1 MNRKSPT
8 RLNLLCSVSICALAL
23 LPIQAVAQE
32 SDDAATEET
41 APEEE
46 ARMRTITVTGT
57 KRESDLQDV
66 AQSISAF
73 TEDDID
79 RQGLDNLEDYVKS
92 LPSVTFYTTQ
102 PGRNEIIFRGIAN
115 NTEEWRTDSSV
126 SVYLDEQPMTSI
138 SQQVDPRTVDI
149 ERIES
154 LPGPQGTLFGSS
166 SQSGTLRIITNKPDP
181 TAFTADFDTAFSYL
195 EEGEPSYDLSAVL
208 NVPLIE
214 DKLAIRAVGFTVQDG
229 GYVDNVLGAFDSSGA
244 TNAGVVEEDF
254 NDWGVDGGRI
264 SALWNVNE
272 NWKILATGLY
282 EKSRTSGDWKSDPT
296 LGEYKIVRFLDD
308 QRDDEWWSTALTV
321 TGDLGFAELTS
332 ASAYLEREI
341 AYINDSSVYEQ
352 ARSAYFAYGLYD
364 TLTGLGAD
372 HRDFSRTFNDQN
384 QQRFSQELRLT
395 SKGEGRFQ
403 WMLGAFYEDVNDE
416 WFFGV
421 RTPRLLDTQSW
432 QVANSYAYNYYAYY
446 DGINFPLEETDVYWA
461 QFYDRSVTQKAIF
474 GEITYDLTDK
484 LRVAAGGRWFEYERD
499 RSETNQLPLGLPT
512 FVSTGI
518 DDNLGTDAVQS
529 KDSDTVWKL
538 GLQYDIDEDRM
549 LYALYSEGFRLGGT
563 NSLRVFNEGLA
574 PREYEPDTLRN
585 YEVGFKTTW
594 FDDRVTLNASAFKME
609 WDQIQSSIFGGGF
622 QWWQNGNVNA
632 GTAETT
638 GLEASAWAQ
647 VTDRLT
653 LNGSVFVADAKY
665 TEDFDQFVTR
675 RKGEPLLFAPD
686 SKFWLAAEYTIPDVA
701 FGADL
706 WFRYD
711 YWRQSKSFQ
720 NAGDPPTIIPASE
733 SSDFQVG
740 FWKDDDWN
748 LTLTVNNVWDQRQI
762 YSFDQSGEFYADFFG
777 TNQYRS
783 LINYNRPREFT
794 VRLRKS
800 FGK

>member
-1 MNRKSPT
+1 
-8 RLNLLCSVSICALAL
+8 
-23 LPIQAVAQE
+23 
-32 SDDAATEET
+32 
-41 APEEE
+41 
-46 ARMRTITVTGT
+46 
-57 KRESDLQDV
+57 
-66 AQSISAF
+66 
-73 TEDDID
+73 
-79 RQGLDNLEDYVKS
+79 
-92 LPSVTFYTTQ
+92 
-102 PGRNEIIFRGIAN
+102 
-115 NTEEWRTDSSV
+115 
-126 SVYLDEQPMTSI
+126 
-138 SQQVDPRTVDI
+138 
-149 ERIES
+149 
-154 LPGPQGTLFGSS
+154 
-166 SQSGTLRIITNKPDP
+166 
-181 TAFTADFDTAFSYL
+181 
-195 EEGEPSYDLSAVL
+195 
-208 NVPLIE
+208 
-214 DKLAIRAVGFTVQDG
+214 VQDG

-244 TNAGVVEEDF
+244 TNAAVVEDDF

-272 NWKILATGLY
+272 NWKVLATGLY
-282 EKSRTSGDWKSDPT
+282 EKSRSTGDWKSDPT
-296 LGEYKIVRFLDD
+296 VGEYKIVRFLDD
-308 QRDDEWWSTALTV
+308 QRDDEWWSTALTI
-321 TGDLGFAELTS
+321 TGDLGFAEFTS

-352 ARSAYFAYGLYD
+352 YRSAYFAYGLYD
-364 TLTGLGAD
+364 TLTGLGTD

-446 DGINFPLEETDVYWA
+446 DGINFPLEETDIYWA
-461 QFYDRSVTQKAIF
+461 QFYDRAVTQKAIF

-512 FVSTGI
+512 FISSGI

-609 WDQIQSSIFGGGF
+609 WDQIQSSIFGGGS

-675 RKGEPLLFAPD
+675 RNGEPLLFSPD

-748 LTLTVNNVWDQRQI
+748 LTLTVNNIWDQRQI
-762 YSFDQSGEFYADFFG
+762 YSFDQGGEFYADFFG